1 MRECSDIGAQ
11 QKKSLKR
18 LSFFYSEH
26 FMKKTLKLDP
36 LLREILIDKEIH
48 QFTVT
53 ELRDHFMELYQDS
66 TGKKVDSDEVRK
78 WIYRR
83 IYKMA
88 ATGYLDK
95 IYTVDGSVK
104 SYKLS
109 EQFFTVKIKDAE
121 HCHLDSLNADDKK
134 SNVAKK
140 VVSPK
145 INKNQDILKSLKEKA
160 KQYQVDLDSSIGETE
175 EYKALYETYPSLKAQ
190 LESQYELSKNKSSKL
205 LGQLTATKKIIDQ
218 LTTEHS

>member
-1 MRECSDIGAQ
+1 MLRYRSTTKKES
-11 QKKSLKR
+11 QKALI
-18 LSFFYSEH
+18 FYSEH
-26 FMKKTLKLDP
+26 IMKKTLKLDP
-36 LLREILIDKEIH
+36 LLREILIDKQVH

-53 ELRDHFMELYQDS
+53 ELRDHFMDLYQRS

-83 IYKMA
+83 VYKMA

-95 IYTVDGSVK
+95 IYSVDGSVK
-104 SYKLS
+104 GYKLS

-121 HCHLDSLNADDKK
+121 HCHLDSLDADDKK

-175 EYKALYETYPSLKAQ
+175 EYKALYEAYPSLKTQ

-218 LTTEHS
+218 LSAEHV

>member
-1 MRECSDIGAQ
+1 MLRYRST
-11 QKKSLKR
+11 KKRVSKG
-18 LSFFYSEH
+18 SHFYSEH
-26 FMKKTLKLDP
+26 IMKKTLKLDP
-36 LLREILIDKEIH
+36 LLREILIDKEVH

-53 ELRDHFMELYQDS
+53 ELRDHFMDLYQRS
-66 TGKKVDSDEVRK
+66 TDKKVDSDEVRK

-83 IYKMA
+83 VYKMA

-95 IYTVDGSVK
+95 IYAEDGSVK
-104 SYKLS
+104 GYKLS

-121 HCHLDSLNADDKK
+121 RCHLDSLDDDKK
-134 SNVAKK
+134 SNVVA
-140 VVSPK
+140 PK

-175 EYKALYETYPSLKAQ
+175 EYKALYEIYPSLKAQ
-190 LESQYELSKNKSSKL
+190 LASQYELSKNKSSKL

-218 LTTEHS
+218 LSTEHA